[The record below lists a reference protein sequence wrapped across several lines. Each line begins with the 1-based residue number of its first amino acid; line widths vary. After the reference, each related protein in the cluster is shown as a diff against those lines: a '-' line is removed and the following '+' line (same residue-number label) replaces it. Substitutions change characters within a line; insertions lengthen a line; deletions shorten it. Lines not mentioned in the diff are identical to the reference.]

1 MGIDKRW
8 LGRGKPA
15 DVLGTAVAA
24 RQQGNPSL
32 EAEKEIA
39 LSAYWSFVFALKTQE
54 RFQSGE
60 PAILADNLLR
70 RAYLSKVV
78 PCHDA
83 TLEQLAINTS
93 PLAALEYATVVS
105 RRKLPEDLHNQL
117 LVFAAFS
124 NPVDVPP
131 VLHAYLQ
138 LVADH

>member
-8 LGRGKPA
+8 FGRGTPA
-15 DVLGTAVAA
+15 DVLEKAVAA

-32 EAEKEIA
+32 EDEKEIA

-54 RFQSGE
+54 RFPPGE

-70 RAYLSKVV
+70 RAYLSKLV

-83 TLEQLAINTS
+83 TLEQLAIYTS

-105 RRKLPEDLHNQL
+105 RRKLPEDIHNQL
-117 LVFAAFS
+117 LFLAAFS
-124 NPVDVPP
+124 DPDEVPP
-131 VLHAYLQ
+131 CLHAYLQ
-138 LVADH
+138 LVAGH